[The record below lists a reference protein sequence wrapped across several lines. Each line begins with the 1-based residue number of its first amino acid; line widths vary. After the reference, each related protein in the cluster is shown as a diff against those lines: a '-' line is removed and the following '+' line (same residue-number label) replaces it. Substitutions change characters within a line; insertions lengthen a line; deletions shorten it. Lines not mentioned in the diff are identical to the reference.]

1 MEYIENKHDA
11 NAISHS
17 CLHSTSSE
25 AGMKNVH
32 NHREF
37 GGIWWYSENYFLSY
51 SFSFLS
57 VLLYEKI

>member
-1 MEYIENKHDA
+1 MMQMQYHIPVYIPQVQKLEWKM
-11 NAISHS
+11 
-17 CLHSTSSE
+17 STTI
-25 AGMKNVH
+25 GYQ
-32 NHREF
+32 EF